1 MLEAIE
7 QLGVAQFL
15 RRDLYAYPL
24 VNALHI
30 FSLGMLVTTAMLMDV
45 RVLGLGRKLDLEATI
60 ATLRPVAI
68 GAVCAAAITG
78 FLLFSVQPRTY
89 AGNPVFVTKLVLIG
103 LALAN
108 AGVFVL
114 GRWHQ
119 RPGAWTARLLAGL
132 SILLWIAAL
141 LAGRAIA
148 FFGGD

>member
-7 QLGVAQFL
+7 QLPLAQFL
-15 RRDLYAYPL
+15 RRDIYVYPL

-30 FSLGMLVTTAMLMDV
+30 LSLGVLVTTALLMDF
-45 RVLGLGRKLDLEATI
+45 RVLGFGRRVGLDATME
-60 ATLRPVAI
+60 TLRPVAI
-68 GAVCAAAITG
+68 GAVCAAALTG

-89 AGNPVFVTKLVLIG
+89 TENPVFLTKLVLIG

-108 AGVFVL
+108 AGFFVL
-114 GRWHQ
+114 GRWHEAAQ
-119 RPGAWTARLLAGL
+119 TSMARLSAGL
-132 SILLWIAAL
+132 SILLWIAVL